1 VTKTHGGNTKS
12 KLSAP
17 KPPTDC
23 IPRPPSAKKATH
35 VASGLN
41 QPPADLQVD
50 DKKKGDTDKEVQDD
64 PSDLDKKLWDSTNL
78 EAK

>member
-1 VTKTHGGNTKS
+1 
-12 KLSAP
+12 
-17 KPPTDC
+17 
-23 IPRPPSAKKATH
+23 
-35 VASGLN
+35 
-41 QPPADLQVD
+41 VD